1 VTIKTTVDARKEK
14 IDADAAWD
22 LLRQAESI
30 TVAKGKKIF
39 TLDPKSIEK
48 ADILTLVMG
57 PSGNLKAPT
66 LRIRDRFMVGFNP
79 DMVAHWL
86 G

>member
-14 IDADAAWD
+14 IDADAALD
-22 LLRQAESI
+22 LLRQAGSI

-39 TLDPKSIEK
+39 TLDPKHIEK
-48 ADILTLVMG
+48 ADILNLVMG

-66 LRIRDRFMVGFNP
+66 LRVGDRFMVGFNP
-79 DMVAHWL
+79 DMYAEWL